1 MEFCG
6 HSSPTDYFYP
16 RPPRGGRLLRS
27 VRQDVRNDIS
37 IHALRE
43 EGDSA
48 SVVAALDTLE
58 FLSTPSARRATQSTK
73 DKRSKSWISIHAL
86 REEGDR
92 RHPRKPPT
100 STGNFYPRPPRGG
113 RPSYF
118 TGETFNSAD
127 FYPRPPRGGR
137 RSATPE
143 KPPASEI
150 SIHALREEGDLADQ
164 QDDDRYFNF
173 YPRPPRGGRPTA
185 FPASSTITK
194 ISIHALREEGDSKNR
209 DKISIFL

>member
-58 FLSTPSARRATQSTK
+58 FLSTPSARRATAALSPSGRPQ
-73 DKRSKSWISIHAL
+73 RYFYPRPPRGGRQRQRRRCPRHPRISIHAL
-86 REEGDR
+86 REEGD
-92 RHPRKPPT
+92 
-100 STGNFYPRPPRGG
+100 
-113 RPSYF
+113 
-118 TGETFNSAD
+118 A
-127 FYPRPPRGGR
+127 
-137 RSATPE
+137 
-143 KPPASEI
+143 
-150 SIHALREEGDLADQ
+150 IHQGQEEQVVD
-164 QDDDRYFNF
+164 F

-185 FPASSTITK
+185 PAKTAYKYGEFLSTPSARRATLLFHRRNVQQRGFLSTPSARRATIRNPRKTP
-194 ISIHALREEGDSKNR
+194 SLRNFYPRPPRGGR
-209 DKISIFL
+209 PGRPARR